1 MWCFVLIFDNLF
13 LNFYFLLIYIL
24 NKVINVCYE
33 DGESKRYL
41 LFLEEFFLKVIN
53 GLLLNGL
60 LIDR

>member
-1 MWCFVLIFDNLF
+1 MKDT
-13 LNFYFLLIYIL
+13 
-24 NKVINVCYE
+24 

-41 LFLEEFFLKVIN
+41 LFLEEFFKAIN

>member
-1 MWCFVLIFDNLF
+1 MRCFVLIFDNLF

-53 GLLLNGL
+53 GLLLIGL

>member
-1 MWCFVLIFDNLF
+1 MRCLVLIFDKKF
-13 LNFYFLLIYIL
+13 LNFYFLSTYIL
-24 NKVINVCYE
+24 NKVINACHE

-41 LFLEEFFLKVIN
+41 LFLEELFLKAIN

>member
-1 MWCFVLIFDNLF
+1 MRCFVLIFDNLF

>member
-1 MWCFVLIFDNLF
+1 MRCFVLIFDNLF

-41 LFLEEFFLKVIN
+41 LFLEDFFLKVIN

>member
-1 MWCFVLIFDNLF
+1 MRCFVLIFDNLF

-41 LFLEEFFLKVIN
+41 LFLENFFLKVIN

>member
-1 MWCFVLIFDNLF
+1 MRCFVLIFDYLF

>member
-1 MWCFVLIFDNLF
+1 MYVMKDI
-13 LNFYFLLIYIL
+13 
-24 NKVINVCYE
+24 

-60 LIDR
+60 LIDRQIINIKNYSYKV